1 MMRINICPFIDDDD
15 AFSNISAYLLHSVN
29 HNCNHRLLSSEAGVG
44 DDVRVG

>member
-1 MMRINICPFIDDDD
+1 MMRINRRPLIDDD
-15 AFSNISAYLLHSVN
+15 AFSNISVYLLHSVN